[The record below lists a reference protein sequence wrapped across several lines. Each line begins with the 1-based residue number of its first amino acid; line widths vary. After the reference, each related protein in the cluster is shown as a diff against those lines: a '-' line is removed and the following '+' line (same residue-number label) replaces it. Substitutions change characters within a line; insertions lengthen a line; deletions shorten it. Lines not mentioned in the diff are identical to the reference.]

1 MSTSTRL
8 DPAGFAQAIVLVSS
22 DIPADMTLAQWRRET
37 RAAVRMSRSRRRR
50 VIRILRRR
58 RGL

>member
-1 MSTSTRL
+1 MSMSTRL
-8 DPAGFAQAIVLVSS
+8 DPAGFAQAMMLVSC
-22 DIPADMTLAQWRRET
+22 DIPADMTLAEWRREN
-37 RAAVRMSRSRRRR
+37 RAAVQMSRSRRRR

>member
-37 RAAVRMSRSRRRR
+37 RAAVRMSRSRRR

>member
-1 MSTSTRL
+1 MSMSTRL
-8 DPAGFAQAIVLVSS
+8 DPAGFAKAMLLVSS
-22 DIPADMTLAQWRRET
+22 DIPADMTLSQWRREKI
-37 RAAVRMSRSRRRR
+37 AAVQMSRPRRRR